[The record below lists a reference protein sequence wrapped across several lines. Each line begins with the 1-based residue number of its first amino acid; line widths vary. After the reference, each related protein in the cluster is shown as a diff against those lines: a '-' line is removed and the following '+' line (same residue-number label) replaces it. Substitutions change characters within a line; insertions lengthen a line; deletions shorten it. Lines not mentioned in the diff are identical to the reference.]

1 MQELGEEQRIGW
13 EGFEEEQQVLLSVR
27 DNRGKIKTMWNGCN
41 AMSSFIVFVVGID
54 VAGVPDCW
62 WYLLMVVD
70 KEADKVVDKE
80 VDKVVDKVVKELEGE
95 CAWLER

>member
-27 DNRGKIKTMWNGCN
+27 DNRGKIKITWYGCN
-41 AMSSFIVFVVGID
+41 SMSSFIVFVVGID
-54 VAGVPDCW
+54 VAGLPACW

-70 KEADKVVDKE
+70 KVVDKE
-80 VDKVVDKVVKELEGE
+80 TDKVVHWEVVKELYEE

>member
-1 MQELGEEQRIGW
+1 MQELGEEHRIGW
-13 EGFEEEQQVLLSVR
+13 EGFEEEQHVLLSVR

-54 VAGVPDCW
+54 VAGLPACW

-70 KEADKVVDKE
+70 KEADKAA
-80 VDKVVDKVVKELEGE
+80 DKVADKVVKDLDGE

>member
-41 AMSSFIVFVVGID
+41 AMSSFIVFVVGIG
-54 VAGVPDCW
+54 VAGLPACW

-70 KEADKVVDKE
+70 KVADKVADKE
-80 VDKVVDKVVKELEGE
+80 VDKVVKELDEE